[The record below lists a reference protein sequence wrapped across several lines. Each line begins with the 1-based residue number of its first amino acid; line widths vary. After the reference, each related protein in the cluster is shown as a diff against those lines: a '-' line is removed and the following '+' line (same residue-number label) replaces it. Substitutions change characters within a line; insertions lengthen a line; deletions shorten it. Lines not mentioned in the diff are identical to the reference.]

1 MVFNNI
7 KKSFNLLDKKQKI
20 EVLKLQT
27 LILINGVLEIFT
39 FGLILPFLYTLVDYE
54 RVSKNEYFIKYV
66 GKYELSDNE
75 VIFYFG
81 LIIILFNIFIF
92 FVNTLNNYKITSVS
106 EKILYEF
113 KQRIY
118 KYYLSLEYNNYLKE
132 SNHQILNNIINETVR
147 CVVGVIL
154 PVLNLINKS
163 FTLVLL
169 TMLLLI
175 ISFKTTLILT
185 LIIGSIYLIINFL
198 LRKKLIETGLQIQG
212 LEEKIFSNLNQ
223 PITFF
228 KEIKIFNLE
237 NFFLK
242 KYHNINKSIY
252 DIKIFMNTIAF
263 LPKQIMDI
271 ILILLIIISSYL
283 FFIGGQNM
291 TDYVP
296 LIILYFISASK
307 ILPAMNQ
314 CFANYSSILN
324 NQSSV
329 NSIRKPLKEDFHLNI
344 KDNLFSVNNANIKD
358 GIFGYKK
365 DLKIFKNLNL
375 NIASKKNIGIVGK
388 SGSGKSTLIDI
399 ISNILILENGK
410 LKYNG
415 KLKLKKS
422 KPEISYIPQKTNI
435 FTKSIRDNIV
445 LDKKFD
451 LKKFKKICG
460 ICEIDE
466 FVSSLDKKYNTII
479 SENSLSGGQI
489 QRIGIARG
497 IYQGANV
504 LIFDESTNSLDNET
518 EKKILDKI
526 MLNFKDKTIIFSTHK
541 ISNLKKFD
549 KIFLLKKG
557 EIIAHG
563 GYNKLFKKFKDFKI
577 IS

>member
-1 MVFNNI
+1 MIFNNI
-7 KKSFNLLDKKQKI
+7 KKSFYLLDKKQKI

-92 FVNTLNNYKITSVS
+92 LLNTLNNYKITSVS

-132 SNHQILNNIINETVR
+132 SDHQILNNIINETVR

-169 TMLLLI
+169 TILLLS

-185 LIIGSIYLIINFL
+185 LIIGSIYLMINFL

-344 KDNLFSVNNANIKD
+344 KDDLFSVNNANIKD

-415 KLKLKKS
+415 KLKLKKL

-445 LDKKFD
+445 LDKKFN

>member
-1 MVFNNI
+1 
-7 KKSFNLLDKKQKI
+7 
-20 EVLKLQT
+20 
-27 LILINGVLEIFT
+27 
-39 FGLILPFLYTLVDYE
+39 
-54 RVSKNEYFIKYV
+54 
-66 GKYELSDNE
+66 
-75 VIFYFG
+75 
-81 LIIILFNIFIF
+81 
-92 FVNTLNNYKITSVS
+92 
-106 EKILYEF
+106 
-113 KQRIY
+113 
-118 KYYLSLEYNNYLKE
+118 
-132 SNHQILNNIINETVR
+132 
-147 CVVGVIL
+147 
-154 PVLNLINKS
+154 
-163 FTLVLL
+163 
-169 TMLLLI
+169 
-175 ISFKTTLILT
+175 
-185 LIIGSIYLIINFL
+185 
-198 LRKKLIETGLQIQG
+198 
-212 LEEKIFSNLNQ
+212 
-223 PITFF
+223 
-228 KEIKIFNLE
+228 
-237 NFFLK
+237 
-242 KYHNINKSIY
+242 
-252 DIKIFMNTIAF
+252 
-263 LPKQIMDI
+263 
-271 ILILLIIISSYL
+271 
-283 FFIGGQNM
+283 M

-329 NSIRKPLKEDFHLNI
+329 NSIRKPLKEDFSLNI
-344 KDNLFSVNNANIKD
+344 KDDLFSVNNVNIKD

-365 DLKIFKNLNL
+365 NLKIFKNLNL

-445 LDKKFD
+445 LDKKFN

-466 FVSSLDKKYNTII
+466 FVNSLDKGYNTII

-563 GYNKLFKKFKDFKI
+563 GYNKLFNKFKDFKI

>member
-1 MVFNNI
+1 MIINNI

-20 EVLKLQT
+20 EILKLQI

-39 FGLILPFLYTLVDYE
+39 IGLILPFLYTLIDFE
-54 RVSKNEYFIKYV
+54 RVSKNEYFIKYI
-66 GKYELSDNE
+66 GKYELSNNE

-81 LIIILFNIFIF
+81 LVIILFNIFIF
-92 FVNTLNNYKITSVS
+92 FVNTLNNFKITSVS

-132 SNHQILNNIINETVR
+132 TNNRILNNIINETVR

-169 TMLLLI
+169 TILLLI
-175 ISFKTTLILT
+175 VSFKTTLILT
-185 LIIGSIYLIINFL
+185 LMIGSIYLIMNFF
-198 LRKKLIETGLQIQG
+198 LRRKLIETGLQIQG

-223 PITFF
+223 PINFF

-237 NFFLK
+237 NYFLN
-242 KYHNINKSIY
+242 KYHSLNKSIY
-252 DIKIFMNTIAF
+252 NIKIFMNTIAF

-271 ILILLIIISSYL
+271 ILIILVIISSYL
-283 FFIGGQNM
+283 FFVSGKNM

-296 LIILYFISASK
+296 IIILYFISASK

-314 CFANYSSILN
+314 CFFNYSSILN
-324 NQSSV
+324 NQSSID
-329 NSIRKPLKEDFHLNI
+329 SIKKPLKEKFHLNI
-344 KDNLFSVNNANIKD
+344 KGDLFNVNSANIKN

-365 DLKIFKNLNL
+365 ESKIFKDLNL
-375 NIASKKNIGIVGK
+375 DIASKKNIGLVGK

-399 ISNILILENGK
+399 ISNILILENGI
-410 LKYNG
+410 LKYNK
-415 KLKLKKS
+415 KLKLQKL
-422 KPEISYIPQKTNI
+422 KPKISYIPQKTNI
-435 FTKSIRDNIV
+435 FAKSIKENII
-445 LDKKFD
+445 LNKKFNS
-451 LKKFKKICG
+451 KKFKKICE

-466 FVSSLDKKYNTII
+466 FVNNLDKKYNTII

-497 IYQGANV
+497 IYLEANI

-518 EKKILDKI
+518 EKKILDNI

-549 KIFLLKKG
+549 EIFLLKKG
-557 EIIAHG
+557 KIVAHG
-563 GYNKLFKKFKDFKI
+563 GYNYLFKQLKNFKI

>member
-1 MVFNNI
+1 MIINNI
-7 KKSFNLLDKKQKI
+7 KKSFNLLDKQQKI
-20 EVLKLQT
+20 EVLKLQL

-54 RVSKNEYFIKYV
+54 RVSKNEYFIKYIS
-66 GKYELSDNE
+66 KYELSDNE

-92 FVNTLNNYKITSVS
+92 FINTLNNYKITSVS

-118 KYYLSLEYNNYLKE
+118 KYYLSLDYNNYLKE

-169 TMLLLI
+169 TLLLLI
-175 ISFKTTLILT
+175 VSFKTTLILT

-252 DIKIFMNTIAF
+252 NIKIFMNTIAF

-271 ILILLIIISSYL
+271 ILIILIIGSSYL
-283 FFIGGQNM
+283 FFVGGQNM

-296 LIILYFISASK
+296 LIILYFVSASK

-314 CFANYSSILN
+314 CFFNYSSILN

-329 NSIRKPLKEDFHLNI
+329 DSIRKPLKEDFYLNI
-344 KDNLFSVNNANIKD
+344 KDDLFSVNNANIKN

-365 DLKIFKNLNL
+365 DLKIFKNLNI
-375 NIASKKNIGIVGK
+375 NISSKKNIGIVGK

-399 ISNILILENGK
+399 VSNILILENGI
-410 LKYNG
+410 LKYDG
-415 KLKLKKS
+415 KLKLKKL

-435 FTKSIRDNIV
+435 FTKTIKDNIV
-445 LDKKFD
+445 LDKKFN
-451 LKKFKKICG
+451 LKKFNKICR

-466 FVSSLDKKYNTII
+466 FVNILEKKYNTTI
-479 SENSLSGGQI
+479 SQNSLSGGQI

-497 IYQGANV
+497 LYQDANI

-526 MLNFKDKTIIFSTHK
+526 MLNFRDKTIIFSTHK

-549 KIFLLKKG
+549 EIFLIKNGK
-557 EIIAHG
+557 IIANG
-563 GYNKLFKKFKDFKI
+563 DYNKLFKKFKDFKI

>member
-1 MVFNNI
+1 MIFNNI

-20 EVLKLQT
+20 EVIKLQT
-27 LILINGVLEIFT
+27 LIIINGVLEIFT

-66 GKYELSDNE
+66 SKYELSDNE

-154 PVLNLINKS
+154 PVLILINKS

-169 TMLLLI
+169 TILLLI

-185 LIIGSIYLIINFL
+185 LVIGSIYLIINFL

-242 KYHNINKSIY
+242 KYHKLNKSIY
-252 DIKIFMNTIAF
+252 NIKIFMNTIAF
-263 LPKQIMDI
+263 LPKQVMDI
-271 ILILLIIISSYL
+271 ILIILIIGSSYL

-329 NSIRKPLKEDFHLNI
+329 NSIRKPLKEDFSLNI
-344 KDNLFSVNNANIKD
+344 KDDLFSVNNANIKD

-365 DLKIFKNLNL
+365 NLKIFKNLNL

-445 LDKKFD
+445 LDKKFN

-466 FVSSLDKKYNTII
+466 FVNSLDKGYNTII

-563 GYNKLFKKFKDFKI
+563 GYNKLFNKFKDFKI

>member
-1 MVFNNI
+1 MIINNI

-20 EVLKLQT
+20 EVLKLQL

-54 RVSKNEYFIKYV
+54 RVSKNEYFIKYIS
-66 GKYELSDNE
+66 KYELSDNE

-118 KYYLSLEYNNYLKE
+118 KYYLSLDYNNYLKE

-169 TMLLLI
+169 TILLLI
-175 ISFKTTLILT
+175 VSFKTTLILT
-185 LIIGSIYLIINFL
+185 LIIGSIYLTINFF

-252 DIKIFMNTIAF
+252 NIKIFMNTIAF

-271 ILILLIIISSYL
+271 ILIILIIGSSYL
-283 FFIGGQNM
+283 FFVGGQNM

-296 LIILYFISASK
+296 LIILYFVSASK

-314 CFANYSSILN
+314 CFFNYSSILN

-329 NSIRKPLKEDFHLNI
+329 DSIRKPLKEDFYLNI
-344 KDNLFSVNNANIKD
+344 KDDLFSVNNANIKN

-365 DLKIFKNLNL
+365 DLKIFKNLNI
-375 NIASKKNIGIVGK
+375 NILSKKNIGIVGK
-388 SGSGKSTLIDI
+388 SGSFKSTLIDI
-399 ISNILILENGK
+399 L
-410 LKYNG
+410 
-415 KLKLKKS
+415 
-422 KPEISYIPQKTNI
+422 
-435 FTKSIRDNIV
+435 
-445 LDKKFD
+445 
-451 LKKFKKICG
+451 
-460 ICEIDE
+460 
-466 FVSSLDKKYNTII
+466 
-479 SENSLSGGQI
+479 
-489 QRIGIARG
+489 
-497 IYQGANV
+497 
-504 LIFDESTNSLDNET
+504 
-518 EKKILDKI
+518 
-526 MLNFKDKTIIFSTHK
+526 
-541 ISNLKKFD
+541 
-549 KIFLLKKG
+549 
-557 EIIAHG
+557 
-563 GYNKLFKKFKDFKI
+563 
-577 IS
+577 

>member
-1 MVFNNI
+1 MIFNNI

-20 EVLKLQT
+20 EVIKLQT
-27 LILINGVLEIFT
+27 LIIINGVLEIFT

-54 RVSKNEYFIKYV
+54 RVSKNEYFMKYV
-66 GKYELSDNE
+66 SKYELSDNE

-154 PVLNLINKS
+154 PVLILINKS

-169 TMLLLI
+169 TILLLI

-185 LIIGSIYLIINFL
+185 LVIGSIYLIINFL

-237 NFFLK
+237 NFFLR
-242 KYHNINKSIY
+242 KYHKLNKSIY

-263 LPKQIMDI
+263 LPKQVMDI
-271 ILILLIIISSYL
+271 ILIILIIGSSYL

-329 NSIRKPLKEDFHLNI
+329 NSIRKPLKEDFSLNI
-344 KDNLFSVNNANIKD
+344 KDDLFSVNNANIKD

-365 DLKIFKNLNL
+365 NLKIFKNLNL

-445 LDKKFD
+445 LDKKFN

-466 FVSSLDKKYNTII
+466 FVNSLDKGYNTII

-563 GYNKLFKKFKDFKI
+563 GYNKLFNKFKDFKI

>member
-1 MVFNNI
+1 MIFNNI

-20 EVLKLQT
+20 EVIKLQT
-27 LILINGVLEIFT
+27 LIIINGVLEIFT

-54 RVSKNEYFIKYV
+54 RVSKNEYFMKYV
-66 GKYELSDNE
+66 SKYELSDNE

-154 PVLNLINKS
+154 PVLILINKS

-169 TMLLLI
+169 TILLLI

-185 LIIGSIYLIINFL
+185 LVIGSIYLIINFL

-237 NFFLK
+237 NFFLR
-242 KYHNINKSIY
+242 KYHKLNKSIY

-263 LPKQIMDI
+263 LPKQVMDI
-271 ILILLIIISSYL
+271 ILIILIIGSSYL

-329 NSIRKPLKEDFHLNI
+329 NSIRKPLKEDFSLNI
-344 KDNLFSVNNANIKD
+344 KDDLFSVNNVNIKD

-365 DLKIFKNLNL
+365 NLKIFKNLNL

-445 LDKKFD
+445 LDKKFN

-466 FVSSLDKKYNTII
+466 FVNSLDKGYNTII

-563 GYNKLFKKFKDFKI
+563 GYNKLFNKFKDFKI